1 MNYMYPQQ
9 PQMVMRQPYQGN
21 GLYQTGRVR
30 PVSSLEEVRASV
42 IDFDGSVFY
51 FPDSANKRIYT
62 KQINLDG
69 TALVQMYVMQD
80 IPVTPPPEQL
90 AAAYVSKEEFQ
101 QTITLLLE
109 EMNKMKGEPNGQSE
123 SNNGTDAEP
132 DVKSPVSTGTKNG
145 SGKK

>member
-9 PQMVMRQPYQGN
+9 PQMIRPS
-21 GLYQTGRVR
+21 YQTNSMYQSGRVR

-69 TALVQMYVMQD
+69 TALLQMYVLQE
-80 IPVTPPPEQL
+80 IPVAPPPEQL

-123 SNNGTDAEP
+123 SNDSTYAEP
-132 DVKSPVSTGTKNG
+132 DVKSSVSTGTKNG

>member
-9 PQMVMRQPYQGN
+9 PQMVMRQPYPGN

-30 PVSSLEEVRASV
+30 PVSSLEEVRARV

-69 TALVQMYVMQD
+69 TALLQMYVMQD

-132 DVKSPVSTGTKNG
+132 DVKSSVSTGTKNG